1 VVAQGL
7 RLAAP
12 QRFAALMVVLREVVD
27 IPVGVAPPPPLTIF
41 IIHPSE
47 LLTDHLPHGDG
58 TVAWGFIREL
68 SRRGH
73 RLHVACE
80 KIDLSDPPPPNVSL
94 HPIHTRARS
103 GAVHALEYMLG
114 CRSLFERLRRRISF
128 DVAHQLNPVFGGLSL
143 ALFGTGVPVVLGS
156 YVAAWPCGLDG
167 SPLVETRLSAK
178 LKRALLYLQQRSAAA
193 LLVTTRAAL
202 ETRIVDTPAIRARVH
217 WQHHGIDAA
226 AFAPAPAART
236 AALASARILF
246 LANVGIVKG
255 IFPLLEAFARVH
267 ALRPDA
273 TLVIGGD
280 GQPLTEVRRRIVE
293 LGLGDAVDVLGNVLR
308 ADVAGLMH
316 GSAVYCLPSFGE
328 PYGMSAIEAMAAGLP
343 LVVTDRG
350 GLAEVADAQGALYV
364 QPGDVEA
371 LSDALLT
378 VLASPERARAMGDHN
393 MRRARD
399 VFAWSTVVDS
409 LEAAYAGVSRGREA
423 CR

>member
-1 VVAQGL
+1 MLLL
-7 RLAAP
+7 RG
-12 QRFAALMVVLREVVD
+12 VEDV
-27 IPVGVAPPPPLTIF
+27 PVGAARSRSLTIF

-68 SRRGH
+68 GRRGH

-80 KIDLSDPPPPNVSL
+80 KIDLTEPLPPNVSL
-94 HPIHTRARS
+94 HLIRTRARS
-103 GAVHALEYMLG
+103 GAARTLEYMLA
-114 CRSLFERLRRRISF
+114 CRALFERLRRQTPF

-143 ALFGTGVPVVLGS
+143 ALFGTDVPVVLGT
-156 YVAAWPCGLDG
+156 YVAAWPCDWDGL
-167 SPLVETRLSAK
+167 PLVEGRLSGQ

-202 ETRIVDTPAIRARVH
+202 DTRIVNTPAIRARVR
-217 WQHHGIDAA
+217 WQHHGVDAA
-226 AFAPAPAART
+226 AFAPVPATRT

-255 IFPLLEAFARVH
+255 IFPLLEAFIGVRAV
-267 ALRPDA
+267 RPDA

-280 GQPLTEVRRRIVE
+280 GPILIQVRRRIAE
-293 LGLGDAVDVLGNVLR
+293 LGLGDAVEVLGNVPR
-308 ADVAGLMH
+308 AHVAALMH

-371 LSDALLT
+371 LATALFT

-393 MRRARD
+393 LRRARD

-409 LEAAYAGVSRGREA
+409 LEAAYAGVKRGREA
-423 CR
+423 RR

>member
-1 VVAQGL
+1 MLLLRGIEELPVA
-7 RLAAP
+7 AARP
-12 QRFAALMVVLREVVD
+12 R
-27 IPVGVAPPPPLTIF
+27 PLTIF

-68 SRRGH
+68 GRRGH

-80 KIDLSDPPPPNVSL
+80 KIDLADPLPDNVSL
-94 HPIHTRARS
+94 HPIRTRARA
-103 GAVHALEYMLG
+103 GAAQTLEYMFA
-114 CRSLFERLRRRISF
+114 CRALFERLRRRTPF

-143 ALFGTGVPVVLGS
+143 ALFGAGVPVILGT
-156 YVAAWPCGLDG
+156 YVAAWPCDWDG
-167 SPLVETRLSAK
+167 SPLVESRLSAQ
-178 LKRALLYLQQRSAAA
+178 LKRALLYVQQRSAAA

-202 ETRIVDTPAIRARVH
+202 ETRIVNTPTIRARVR

-226 AFAPAPAART
+226 AFAPAASART
-236 AALASARILF
+236 AALASERILF

-255 IFPLLEAFARVH
+255 IFPLLEAFVRVR
-267 ALRPDA
+267 AARPDA
-273 TLVIGGD
+273 TLVIAGD
-280 GQPLTEVRRRIVE
+280 GPILAQVRRRIAE
-293 LGLGDAVDVLGNVLR
+293 LGLGAGVDVLGNVPR
-308 ADVAGLMH
+308 GEVARLMH

-350 GLAEVADAQGALYV
+350 GLAEVADARGALFV
-364 QPGDVEA
+364 QPGDVAA
-371 LSDALLT
+371 LADALLT

-393 MRRARD
+393 MCRVRE

-409 LEAAYAGVSRGREA
+409 LEAAYAGVSGGREA
-423 CR
+423 RR